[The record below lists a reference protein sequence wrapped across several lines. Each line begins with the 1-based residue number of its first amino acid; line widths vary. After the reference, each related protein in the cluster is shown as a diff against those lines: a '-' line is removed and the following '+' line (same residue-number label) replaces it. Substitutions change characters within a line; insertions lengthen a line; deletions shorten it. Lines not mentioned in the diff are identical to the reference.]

1 MYGYRTLVQLWMVT
15 VCGGENLFSSSRRG
29 GGRSVMVGFI
39 LPDEGRG
46 TFASY
51 RPTGEL
57 IEMRDRR

>member
-15 VCGGENLFSSSRRG
+15 VGGGENLFSSSRRG
-29 GGRSVMVGFI
+29 CGRSVLVGFV
-39 LPDEGRG
+39 LPNEGRG

-51 RPTGEL
+51 GPTGEL